1 MSAIQKADALPIM
14 ESLRSRDSDE
24 VRSAAFEAGDK
35 NIVDAVPMLS
45 DHIQSRNV
53 GVQEAAEYALRK
65 IRGPK
70 VVERMLPYLHSE
82 DSSLRN
88 IAMDILR
95 EIGCDDVPS
104 LCPLLRHQ
112 DPDIRIFMS
121 DIMGH
126 TKSRVAVAPLCEALL
141 KDPEVNVRYQA
152 AMSLGTLAFAEAV
165 EPLHQAMKDEEW
177 VQFSVVEALTKIGA
191 DSTINTFVQSL
202 HSSSPLVASIIID
215 ALGELKNIKAV
226 PLLLKFVETAP
237 EILRHKTVKTIVQI
251 LGPDS
256 LCLIAES
263 EQAKLKKYLE
273 EALSDEDDDVQ
284 LIALSGLSVMGDASS
299 SSAVMDLLKAN
310 IRKPEGD
317 IFQASVSTLAAIGYN
332 ETFASYICLDDVVT
346 LRLAT
351 LAMQHMECN
360 KCLGKIK
367 DIFFN
372 MERDTQRLA
381 AKYISI
387 HAEQDDAPFVME
399 ILNRCHDENVIKSAI
414 NCLGKTLR
422 YTPAQDVI
430 FEFLN
435 HSYTDI
441 KEAALE
447 ACIELHTETLRDRFV
462 QWLAQGEEEQ
472 RMMAVYALG
481 AYGVKENYPEIL
493 RALEDENFLVRQ
505 LAVEAFGQQSSILQE
520 HLEILCSKLQ
530 DPASEVR
537 TSIIDILG
545 ASQNILAQPYLI
557 RALEDEND
565 WVCIRAIEALMAL
578 HSNDFIP
585 ILLEKLTHATPMVTL
600 KIIEVLAEFGGED
613 AFKALLE
620 LVQSD
625 IVEIQQAATEAI
637 AKVKAG

>member
-1 MSAIQKADALPIM
+1 MSAIQNADALSII
-14 ESLRSRDSDE
+14 ESLRSRDSDD

-35 NIVDAVPMLS
+35 KIVEAVPMLS
-45 DHIQSRNV
+45 DHIKSRNV

-70 VVERMLPYLHSE
+70 VVEKMLPYLHSE

-126 TKSRVAVAPLCEALL
+126 TKSRASVGPLCEALL

-152 AMSLGTLAFAEAV
+152 AMSLGTLAFADAV

-202 HSSSPLVASIIID
+202 HTSSPLVASIIID

-273 EALSDEDDDVQ
+273 EALGDEDDDVQ
-284 LIALSGLSVMGDASS
+284 LIALSGLSVMGDQI
-299 SSAVMDLLKAN
+299 SSAAIMDLLKAN
-310 IRKPEGD
+310 VRKPESD
-317 IFQASVSTLAAIGYN
+317 IYQAAIAALASIGYN
-332 ETFASYICLDDVVT
+332 ETFAGFIRLEDPVT
-346 LRLAT
+346 LHLAT
-351 LAMQHMECN
+351 LASQLMECN
-360 KCLGKIK
+360 KCMKQMK
-367 DIFFN
+367 EIFFR

-381 AKYISI
+381 AKYISV
-387 HAEQDDAPFVME
+387 HASQEDAPFVME
-399 ILNRCHDENVIKSAI
+399 ILEQCQDENVLKSAI
-414 NCLGKTLR
+414 NCLGKTLK
-422 YTPAQDVI
+422 YMEAQDKV
-430 FEFLN
+430 FAFLS

-447 ACIELHTETLRDRFV
+447 ACIELHTPTLRENFV
-462 QWLAQGEEEQ
+462 QWVENGDEEQ

-481 AYGVKENYPEIL
+481 AFGIQENFPVIL
-493 RALEDENFLVRQ
+493 RALDDENFTVRQ
-505 LAVEAFGQQSSILQE
+505 LAVEAFGQQGSILQE

-545 ASQNILAQPYLI
+545 ASQNTSAQPYLI
-557 RALEDEND
+557 NALDDEND
-565 WVCIRAIEALMAL
+565 WVCIRAIEALSAL
-578 HSNDFIP
+578 HTNNLIS
-585 ILLEKLTHATPMVTL
+585 ILLEKLPHASPMVTL
-600 KIIEVLAEFGGED
+600 KIIDVLAEVGGEE

-625 IVEIQQAATEAI
+625 IAEIQQAATEAI
-637 AKVKAG
+637 SKVKAG